1 MRKYYKFLP
10 IILVLSFLS
19 AGLIYCGGGG
29 GGGGTAATGAFNLTE
44 DNMVEAAE
52 FAAGDDGLYYSLSS
66 VALGMVSGL
75 LGPTG
80 ASTAAEMPLGDM
92 GLCALGTDPPGLS
105 TLILDDIAGNG
116 IVDLGDSLVL
126 TLSNC
131 DFSDD
136 PLSPS
141 VINGTLTLTFGDP
154 SNLFDLTFDVN
165 IELEIDDV
173 IDSVSQT
180 EAFDGNFQMRVT
192 TSDGLTYNVAISS
205 QDSNDVIEVKLN
217 GQTEYRY
224 GCFDVTLTFIAT
236 IEDTYTLVD
245 SGVVDVPG
253 KGIMTVTTPSTLE
266 FFPGLADPYAD
277 SGAMDISSGGD
288 CTGIGTA
295 EGDGT
300 YIILT
305 ATGGGNVT
313 LQLYDIGDTPV
324 GDPVNTTW
332 DALD

>member
-1 MRKYYKFLP
+1 MNKYYKFLP
-10 IILVLSFLS
+10 LILILSFLS

-52 FAAGDDGLYYSLSS
+52 FAAGDDGLYYNLS
-66 VALGMVSGL
+66 AIGLGMVSGL

-92 GLCALGTDPPGLS
+92 GLCSPGTSPPGLS

-141 VINGTLTLTFGDP
+141 VIDGTLTLTFGDP
-154 SNLFDLTFDVN
+154 SVLFDLTFDAN
-165 IELEIDDV
+165 LDIEIDEV
-173 IDSVSQT
+173 SDSVPQT
-180 EAFDGNFQMRVT
+180 EAFTAKFQIRVFTTDGINYEISIT
-192 TSDGLTYNVAISS
+192 APDSDDI
-205 QDSNDVIEVKLN
+205 IETKLN
-217 GQTEYRY
+217 GQTQYRY
-224 GCFDVTLTFIAT
+224 GCFNVTLTFDAT
-236 IEDTYTLVD
+236 VDDDFTLVD
-245 SGVVDVPG
+245 SGVVDAPG
-253 KGIMTVTTPSTLE
+253 KGIMSVSTSSSLN
-266 FFPGLADPYAD
+266 FDPGLADPYAD
-277 SGAMDISSGGD
+277 SGSMDILSGGD
-288 CTGIGTA
+288 CAGIGTA
-295 EGDGT
+295 EGDGSH
-300 YIILT
+300 IILT
-305 ATGGGNVT
+305 ATGGGSVT
-313 LQLYDIGDTPV
+313 LDLYDSSDTLLAT
-324 GDPVNTTW
+324 VNTTW

>member
-1 MRKYYKFLP
+1 MNKYYKFLP
-10 IILVLSFLS
+10 LILVLSLLS

-29 GGGGTAATGAFNLTE
+29 GGGTAASGAFNLTE

-52 FAAGDDGLYYSLSS
+52 FAAGDDGLYYNLSA

-92 GLCALGTDPPGLS
+92 GLCAPGTSPPGLS

-141 VINGTLTLTFGDP
+141 VIDGTLTLTFGDP
-154 SNLFDLTFDVN
+154 SVLFDLTFDVD
-165 IELEIDDV
+165 IDLEIDEV
-173 IDSVSQT
+173 IDSVPQT
-180 EAFDGNFQMRVT
+180 EAFNGNFQMRVT
-192 TSDGLTYNVAISS
+192 TSDGLTYVITISA
-205 QDSNDVIEVKLN
+205 QDSSDIIEVKLN
-217 GQTEYRY
+217 GQTQYRY

-236 IEDTYTLVD
+236 IEDVYTLVD
-245 SGVVDVPG
+245 SGVVDAPG
-253 KGIMTVTTPSTLE
+253 KGIMSVTTSSSLE
-266 FFPGLADPYAD
+266 FVPGLADPYAD
-277 SGAMDISSGGD
+277 SGSMDILSGGD
-288 CTGIGTA
+288 CAGIGTA
-295 EGDGT
+295 EGDGS

-332 DALD
+332 DLLD